1 MAPSCAANCA
11 EVRRIAPNCAGGGA
25 HQLNTKMYIEPSKS
39 ETTRPQRTRRLSVKS
54 MASGPLNEDMQS
66 ERPPDEDGDEP

>member
-1 MAPSCAANCA
+1 MGPNCA
-11 EVRRIAPNCAGGGA
+11 ELRRIARGGGA

-39 ETTRPQRTRRLSVKS
+39 ETTRPQRTRRLSLKS

-66 ERPPDEDGDEP
+66 ERPPDNDGDEP